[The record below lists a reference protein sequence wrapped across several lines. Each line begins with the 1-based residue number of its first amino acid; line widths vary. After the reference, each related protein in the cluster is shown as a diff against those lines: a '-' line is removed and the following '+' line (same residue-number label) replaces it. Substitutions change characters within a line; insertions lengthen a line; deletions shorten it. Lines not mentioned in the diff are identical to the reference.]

1 MNASEKINE
10 EIAELLIRAK
20 VATDTV
26 DAVESKGDLPI
37 AALYAQIAQATAQMA
52 IALILYK
59 WDVEGIPRR
68 R

>member
-26 DAVESKGDLPI
+26 DAVESKGDLPT
-37 AALYAQIAQATAQMA
+37 AVQYAQIAQATAQMA

-59 WDVEGIPRR
+59 WDVEGIPGRR
-68 R
+68 